1 MTKETKM
8 DSKKKTPDAL
18 LTELERQ
25 EKYLSDLPPD
35 FQFPLFNTRYAIE
48 SQRQSAYKH
57 TAAAAREI
65 VDNAIEAKAT
75 QIHIVIE
82 RPKNRQKGERADAV
96 SSIAFI
102 DNGAGMTPKM
112 ARFALSWGGGTHFDD
127 PSFIGKFGFGLPN
140 ASINQTRIVEVYT
153 RTKASESFTKAVL
166 DITPDKIKDHQ
177 LHTIPPPTT
186 SELPDFVRRYL
197 DEEMKD
203 PLAHGTIVVW
213 RNPDRLKYRTA
224 AKLKEHLVD
233 DFGAVYRYLLDGSA
247 RGSMYAD
254 LPKVEIVV
262 EGKKVEPVD
271 PLFLTP
277 GCLHYQTPDA
287 NGAQKMVDRAIP
299 VRYVLDDDG
308 LHLQRVNGPEDL
320 KHPRLV
326 GAGSIQ
332 VVIARFPYGFVNNKK
347 AQDPIAYKRLQI
359 RKPRRGMSFVR
370 AGREIDTFDAFPKS
384 SKDEA
389 DNLGSWPQLQSYAL
403 HYGIEVRFTPSLD
416 AALGVG
422 NDKQT
427 VHPTE
432 DFWRLLVAE
441 KIDEELRKENA
452 WQVKEREKKDTP
464 TAQPTDVPTE
474 GELAMTTA
482 DAALGTTNRVPEDLK
497 KEASAN
503 LEREAQKVANID
515 AKKRAEVEG
524 KPFTPASPAEVDA
537 AMEALRADDKRRRY
551 HVDYIDEPNGPFF
564 TPEWRGDVVVVKINR
579 SHVFYQV
586 LYGELLKLPGAHLAK
601 EALDVLLLVLA
612 KGELRTEEPT
622 FRVFYE
628 TQRKNVWSAGI
639 EPAYNFLKARITAD
653 RPETEMQDLDAA

>member
-1 MTKETKM
+1 M

-18 LTELERQ
+18 LTELQRQ
-25 EKYLSDLPPD
+25 EKYLKELPGN
-35 FQFPLFNTRYAIE
+35 FEFPLFNTRYAIE

-65 VDNAIEAKAT
+65 VDNAIEAKANK
-75 QIHIVIE
+75 IHIIFE
-82 RPKNRQKGERADAV
+82 RPKARQKGERAESI

-102 DNGAGMTPKM
+102 DNGAGMLPQM
-112 ARFALSWGGGTHFDD
+112 ARFALSWGGGTHFDE
-127 PSFIGKFGFGLPN
+127 PNFIGKFGFGLPN
-140 ASINQTRIVEVYT
+140 ASINQTRLVEVFT
-153 RTKASESFTKAVL
+153 RTKAEDSFTKAVL
-166 DITPDKIKDHQ
+166 DIRSPEDHA

-186 SELPDFVRRYL
+186 SELPDFVQRYL
-197 DEEMKD
+197 TDEMKE
-203 PLAHGTIVVW
+203 PLAHGTVVVW
-213 RNPDRLKYRTA
+213 RNPDRLRYRTP
-224 AKLKEHLVD
+224 AKLKEHLID

-247 RGSMYAD
+247 RGSTFAD
-254 LPKVEIVV
+254 LPKVQIVI
-262 EGKKVEPVD
+262 EGKQVEPVD

-277 GCLHYQTPDA
+277 GCLYYQAPDA
-287 NGAQKMVDRAIP
+287 GGAQKTVDRSIP

-308 LHLQRVNGPEDL
+308 LHLQKVNGPEDL

-326 GAGSIQ
+326 AAGSVQ
-332 VVIARFPYGFVNNKK
+332 VVIARFPYEFVNKKK
-347 AQDPIAYKRLQI
+347 AQDPVAYKRLQI

-389 DNLGSWPQLQSYAL
+389 DALGYWPQMQSYAL
-403 HYGIEVRFTPSLD
+403 HYGVEVRFTPSLD

-432 DFWRLLVAE
+432 DFWRLLAQE
-441 KIDEELRKENA
+441 KIDEEMRKENA
-452 WQVKEREKKDTP
+452 WQVEERQIKETP
-464 TAQPTDVPTE
+464 KAQPADVPTE

-482 DAALGTTNRVPEDLK
+482 DAAQGAANRVPDGSK
-497 KEASAN
+497 KEAAEN
-503 LEREAQKVANID
+503 LQREAEKVATSE

-524 KPFTPASPAEVDA
+524 KPFAPATQAEVDA
-537 AMEALRADDKRRRY
+537 ALAALREDEKRRRY
-551 HVDYIDEPNGPFF
+551 HVDYVDDPNGPFF
-564 TPEWRGDVVVVKINR
+564 TPEWRGDVVVAKINR
-579 SHVFYQV
+579 AHIFYQV
-586 LYGELLKLPGAHLAK
+586 LYGELLKMPGASLAK

-612 KGELRTEEPT
+612 KGELRTEDPN
-622 FRVFYE
+622 FKVFYE

-639 EPAYNFLKARITAD
+639 EPAYNFLKARIVTD